1 MDRLHLMQVF
11 TRIVESGSFSA
22 VAKEMNM
29 LQPTV
34 SKHMNALENILG
46 VRLLNRTTRK
56 LSITDSGKEYY
67 QRAKR
72 ILDERIVQA
81 SIKDAEEED
90 YGVFDEIEE
99 KSPEDYVELEK
110 TTSMAVEQFIDGE
123 VKWRKKENIK

>member
-46 VRLLNRTTRK
+46 VRLL
-56 LSITDSGKEYY
+56 IGP
-67 QRAKR
+67 
-72 ILDERIVQA
+72 
-81 SIKDAEEED
+81 
-90 YGVFDEIEE
+90 
-99 KSPEDYVELEK
+99 PENYRLLILEK
-110 TTSMAVEQFIDGE
+110 DLIKEPKEFLMKFK
-123 VKWRKKENIK
+123 KWMLKLPICKTVLLEL